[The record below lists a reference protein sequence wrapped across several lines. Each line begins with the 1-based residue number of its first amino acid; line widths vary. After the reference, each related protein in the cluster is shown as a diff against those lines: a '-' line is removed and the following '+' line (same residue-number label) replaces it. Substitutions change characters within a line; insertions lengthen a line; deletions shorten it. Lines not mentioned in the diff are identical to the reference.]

1 MLNSQCTIM
10 VTHKL
15 CIVLYELCI
24 PKKVF
29 NKMMQFIDFQ

>member
-24 PKKVF
+24 PPKKS
-29 NKMMQFIDFQ
+29 FQQNDAVY

>member
-15 CIVLYELCI
+15 CIVHYELCI
-24 PKKVF
+24 PQKS
-29 NKMMQFIDFQ
+29 FQQNDAVR